1 MLWRAQIPARLS
13 TRYKSPCVF
22 CLLNL
27 PAFPVDLLKFPKNIL
42 EKFDDLVSLFFVHV
56 GDPFSG
62 GVVMK
67 TVKASGRERRIIALA
82 QKINKLMRASVDRN
96 AADASVARNEVVDAH
111 EAARILFRLPKDEYT
126 PDGR

>member
-1 MLWRAQIPARLS
+1 
-13 TRYKSPCVF
+13 
-22 CLLNL
+22 
-27 PAFPVDLLKFPKNIL
+27 
-42 EKFDDLVSLFFVHV
+42 
-56 GDPFSG
+56 
-62 GVVMK
+62 
-67 TVKASGRERRIIALA
+67 LA